1 MYSTSQLASHFA
13 VNAQT
18 VKRYAE
24 EFRDYLSPTATPE
37 GGNTRRF
44 TEDDVKVYDLIVR
57 MKQDG
62 KRFEQI
68 HAALASGER
77 GELPDFEIG
86 SLTAAQSSAQL
97 RLLKRVA
104 ELQTEVERLR
114 GVDARLEEVRE
125 QLAEAKAEIKSLN
138 REIGRLEAKHDE

>member
-1 MYSTSQLASHFA
+1 M
-13 VNAQT
+13 
-18 VKRYAE
+18 
-24 EFRDYLSPTATPE
+24 
-37 GGNTRRF
+37 
-44 TEDDVKVYDLIVR
+44 KVYDLIVR

-97 RLLKRVA
+97 QLLKRVA
-104 ELQTEVERLR
+104 ELQSEVDRLR
-114 GVDARLEEVRE
+114 GVDSKLEEVRA
-125 QLAEAKAEIKSLN
+125 QLDRAHAEIKALN
-138 REIGRLEAKHDE
+138 REIGRLEAKYDESGKQR